1 MHARILRKQV
11 TGSSASSHWLIE
23 SKADAKPWK
32 RNIAWCAPYSSD
44 RTSPESPNINKA
56 KCRNTLLD
64 SLGRELCYHWLSSQI
79 DICDHYLDAAD
90 RDVADDPVGVFV
102 IRQSLN
108 EIQYLYDPP
117 NGLEVTR
124 TNAMDSLY
132 VPALRDAILSLES
145 DNEFKMLNRLIQV
158 LSI

>member
-1 MHARILRKQV
+1 M
-11 TGSSASSHWLIE
+11 
-23 SKADAKPWK
+23 
-32 RNIAWCAPYSSD
+32 
-44 RTSPESPNINKA
+44 NKA
-56 KCRNTLLD
+56 KGHNTLVD
-64 SLGRELCYHWLSSQI
+64 SLGREICYHWLSSQI
-79 DICDHYLDAAD
+79 DVCDHYLDAAV
-90 RDVADDPVGVFV
+90 RDVVDDPVDVLV

-108 EIQYLYDPP
+108 DIQYLYDPP

-124 TNAMDSLY
+124 TNAIDSLY